1 MFLATRHHIKNHT
14 AVRQL
19 SVRIQYYAQC
29 LPQVLQLPPVKTQS
43 VDDYRQALALLWS
56 DIIEHHGGTIV
67 FNLNLTASRDAKGK
81 LISKETRTAT
91 AKQETLAMALICGAD
106 PTRYG
111 SLLLDLANHYAAGR
125 DLYPKDLLTAYSL
138 LLEYKVPTNAR
149 PRQDH
154 RSTDTINSNPQSS
167 SNPRDSDPPGPPAPS
182 AAAPNS
188 TATTAPTTVTPTPS
202 TTMRPPAGHTFAQAV
217 QTPPNTVTIPA
228 PDTSLTQWAATMA
241 QHDHSID
248 PSWILLDSQST
259 FSVFRNPNMLSDI
272 RPPHHTIRAVTNGG
286 YQDSTM
292 IGDFHGLGTPCT
304 AWYNAASIANILSL
318 SDIRKICTVT
328 MDSSKSP
335 SLVVHKPDG
344 TLMSFDEH
352 PCGLYVHHHNPTN
365 APIDHYTLLSTVKAN
380 KKPFTQH
387 QIQQADTAR
396 KLYRMLGRPDEIFFR
411 DLLNNN
417 LIINCPVT
425 ADDALRAL
433 HIYGPDVAA
442 LKGKMTRSTA
452 AIRAPSFKSVPLPSP
467 ILEQHPNITL
477 CADFFFIQD
486 HGFLHTISRNLN
498 YRTIVSVPDRSH
510 STIKTEFKRVIHM
523 YQQRG
528 FTVSNIHGDHE
539 FDGVRDFFSPIRFN
553 IVAAN
558 GHVGEVE
565 RSIHTIKKRFSFHGP
580 RPPVPP
586 PSHPPPS
593 VHDL

>member
-1 MFLATRHHIKNHT
+1 
-14 AVRQL
+14 
-19 SVRIQYYAQC
+19 
-29 LPQVLQLPPVKTQS
+29 
-43 VDDYRQALALLWS
+43 
-56 DIIEHHGGTIV
+56 
-67 FNLNLTASRDAKGK
+67 
-81 LISKETRTAT
+81 
-91 AKQETLAMALICGAD
+91 
-106 PTRYG
+106 
-111 SLLLDLANHYAAGR
+111 
-125 DLYPKDLLTAYSL
+125 
-138 LLEYKVPTNAR
+138 
-149 PRQDH
+149 
-154 RSTDTINSNPQSS
+154 
-167 SNPRDSDPPGPPAPS
+167 
-182 AAAPNS
+182 
-188 TATTAPTTVTPTPS
+188 
-202 TTMRPPAGHTFAQAV
+202 
-217 QTPPNTVTIPA
+217 
-228 PDTSLTQWAATMA
+228 
-241 QHDHSID
+241 
-248 PSWILLDSQST
+248 
-259 FSVFRNPNMLSDI
+259 MLSDI

-396 KLYRMLGRPDEIFFR
+396 KLYRMLGRPHEIFFR

-528 FTVSNIHGDHE
+528 FTVSDIHGDHE

-565 RSIHTIKKRFSFHGP
+565 RSIHTIKERFSFHGP

-593 VHDL
+593 VHDLRGCLVLKYVPVAIRRLLDPQPIHHCHRRPTPELHHHAHRIGQLCSTFRRCHPLQYTTLALFRRHRPWPYR